1 MILDTISAIEITE
14 PQTKIEEKDNTGI
27 LRDNFSSETHPSETG
42 LEGGARGAR
51 LPPPFLLQSLVCFAI
66 TLKNCKLCLL
76 KLNWSLIMHP
86 WHTFTIKTYLT
97 PNHLLFGRPL
107 VCYSK
112 TTSAVIRN
120 LTVLSSTSDTM
131 NSISNHFWHR
141 WRHKY
146 VVNLCATQRT
156 SKLNINSQ
164 KLCCASLWWKGTQ
177 TLLENCHSN
186 RGIT

>member
-51 LPPPFLLQSLVCFAI
+51 LPPPL
-66 TLKNCKLCLL
+66 
-76 KLNWSLIMHP
+76 
-86 WHTFTIKTYLT
+86 
-97 PNHLLFGRPL
+97 
-107 VCYSK
+107 SK

-164 KLCCASLWWKGTQ
+164 KLCCASL
-177 TLLENCHSN
+177 
-186 RGIT
+186 